1 MKIIFSYT
9 SRKGGKMTKNI
20 NKYIKTYMLDS
31 KKVPYSIEQGSKE
44 KHVSACDKTFGIL
57 NKNGENRM
65 SSLLANKVYLSNKER
80 ELYG

>member
-1 MKIIFSYT
+1 MIFSYT

-44 KHVSACDKTFGIL
+44 KHVSACNKTFGIL

-65 SSLLANKVYLSNKER
+65 SSLLANKVTCYINGEL
-80 ELYG
+80 LYG